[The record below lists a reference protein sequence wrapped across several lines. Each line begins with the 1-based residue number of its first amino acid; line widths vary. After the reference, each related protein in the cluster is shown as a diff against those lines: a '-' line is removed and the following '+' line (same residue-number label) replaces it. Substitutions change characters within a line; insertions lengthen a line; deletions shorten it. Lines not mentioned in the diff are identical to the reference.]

1 MENITFY
8 NGNEMPIV
16 GLGTFRVENSEQCKA
31 AVKHA
36 IESGYRHIDT
46 AMIYDNEEKVGE
58 GIAEALATTGL
69 DRSDLFITSK
79 LWLA

>member
-46 AMIYDNEEKVGE
+46 A
-58 GIAEALATTGL
+58 
-69 DRSDLFITSK
+69 FICK
-79 LWLA
+79 MMKIIC

>member
-8 NGNEMPIV
+8 NGNEMPIL
-16 GLGTFRVENSEQCKA
+16 GLGTFRVDNSDQCKE

-46 AMIYDNEEKVGE
+46 TMIYENEEKVGE
-58 GIAEALATTGL
+58 GIVK
-69 DRSDLFITSK
+69 R
-79 LWLA
+79 